1 MLALESRPILQED
14 GHAAGRALLKIM
26 YEAHTGQSMPPIVR
40 TPRGKPYFSCG
51 RLHFSISHTKH
62 HVFCA
67 LSDRPIGIDAEEKS
81 RTISPALA
89 EKILSPS
96 EMTQYAAASD
106 KSAALLTFWVL
117 KEAQAKCTGEGLR
130 IYPNHTAFS
139 LTDSRVLYRND
150 CILAVIEEETAS
162 DTEVMYAL

>member
-1 MLALESRPILQED
+1 MLALESRPILQGD
-14 GHAAGRALLKIM
+14 GHVAGRALLKTM
-26 YEAHTGQSMPPIVR
+26 YEALTGQNLPPIVL

-51 RLHFSISHTKH
+51 HLHFSISHTKH

-106 KSAALLTFWVL
+106 KPAALLTFWVL

-130 IYPNHTAFS
+130 FYPNHTAFS
-139 LTDSRVLYRND
+139 LSDSRVLHRD
-150 CILAVIEEETAS
+150 GCILAIIEETPA
-162 DTEVMYAL
+162 DTEVMYAF